1 VRALSRVAADARPG
15 DRPSDR
21 LAVLGRAV
29 AESCSRG
36 SDPSMC
42 RRSLKLGHWRSL
54 KIGHPTKIGWVIT
67 VQDWA
72 QIRYLH
78 GGEGLSV
85 RAIAARLGLSRDTVA
100 RAVRSSSAP
109 KYSRVSARRRSPF
122 EPHVRQLVAEFPP
135 MPASVLA
142 ERVGWPGSQSWF
154 RKRVARLRVEYAPK
168 DPADRLTHRPGDQA
182 QCDLWFPP
190 VVVPLGHGQTGSL
203 PVLVMVA
210 SFSRFITGWML
221 PSRQTPDLL
230 AGLWS
235 LLGGQLQAVPRRLVW
250 DNEAGIGRRGRLAAG
265 VAAFT
270 GALATR
276 IVQLPPHDPESKG
289 IVERVNGFLETSFLP
304 GRRFAS
310 PTDFNEQLGDW
321 LPRANSRR
329 VRSIGARPVDL
340 IGHDRAAMS
349 PLPPIPPPIGFTT
362 RVRLPRDYYLRVLGN
377 DYSVDPAVIGRMV
390 DLYADLDTVNARCDG
405 VLVASHRR
413 SWARRQTIADPTHV
427 ATAARLRADYQRSRA
442 GVDAHSVLVRDLA
455 DYDARFG
462 IDFTLSPR
470 TALEGAGSRASLDL
484 PDADGPVTTMVL
496 TLTPSPAQR
505 AQRTAGSGSP
515 PRSARHVG

>member
-1 VRALSRVAADARPG
+1 
-15 DRPSDR
+15 
-21 LAVLGRAV
+21 
-29 AESCSRG
+29 
-36 SDPSMC
+36 
-42 RRSLKLGHWRSL
+42 L

-78 GGEGLSV
+78 GGEGLSI

-100 RAVRSSSAP
+100 RAVKASSPP
-109 KYSRVSARRRSPF
+109 KYARVSGPSAFDAF
-122 EPHVRQLVAEFPP
+122 EPHVRELLAEFPA

-168 DPADRLTHRPGDQA
+168 DPADRLTFRPGDQA

-190 VVVPLGHGQTGSL
+190 VAVSVGHGQTASP

-235 LLGGQLQAVPRRLVW
+235 LMGEQLRAVPRRLVW
-250 DNEAGIGRRGRLAAG
+250 DNEAGIGRGGRLAVG
-265 VAAFT
+265 VAGFT
-270 GALATR
+270 GAVATR
-276 IVQLPPHDPESKG
+276 IVQLPPRDPESKG
-289 IVERVNGFLETSFLP
+289 IVERANGYLETSFLP
-304 GRRFAS
+304 GRMFTS
-310 PTDFNEQLGDW
+310 PADFNEQLTDW

-329 VRSIGARPVDL
+329 VRSLDARPVDL
-340 IGHDRAAMS
+340 IGRDRAAMS
-349 PLPPIPPPIGFTT
+349 PLPPMPPAVGFAT

-377 DYSVDPAVIGRMV
+377 DYSVDPTVIGRMV
-390 DLYADLDTVNARCDG
+390 DLHADLDTVNARCDG
-405 VLVASHRR
+405 ALVASHRR
-413 SWARRQTIADPTHV
+413 SWARHQTVTDPAHV
-427 ATAARLRADYQRSRA
+427 AIAARLRADYQRGRPA
-442 GVDAHSVLVRDLA
+442 VDAPSGLVRDLA

-462 IDFTLSPR
+462 IDFTIGPR
-470 TALEGAGSRASLDL
+470 TAL
-484 PDADGPVTTMVL
+484 DAQEVM
-496 TLTPSPAQR
+496 R
-505 AQRTAGSGSP
+505 
-515 PRSARHVG
+515 